1 MTLLLIG
8 LRKCVID
15 GWMDG
20 WMDGRMDDGH
30 ASRWMDGQV
39 DKWTDGRVN
48 GQTDGWI
55 SNDNII
61 SARVFTVCFVNN
73 IVCFYELKIY
83 V

>member
-20 WMDGRMDDGH
+20 WMMDMQADGWTG
-30 ASRWMDGQV
+30 RWIN
-39 DKWTDGRVN
+39 GRVN